1 MGMRNFDTQ
10 ILNLLKI
17 EKMVVVGSGIG
28 NEFFTPILPY
38 SHTPI
43 LPYLCYD

>member
-1 MGMRNFDTQ
+1 MGVWEWGTRTFKLINLINNIKMR
-10 ILNLLKI
+10 
-17 EKMVVVGSGIG
+17 VVSSEFG

-43 LPYLCYD
+43 LF